1 MRLYDILDAAIIK
14 RFITAIA
21 IPENSDL
28 NDYITPGRYYIGN
41 SDIAETIENNP
52 YSGIGTDLLVIGEYN
67 STGYITQIMRCS
79 NDGVMLARRW
89 SSSGSWS
96 DWKVIAGAVA
106 ASLNSNRAN
115 TALNTAAYTQVQLNS
130 FRYKTSNA
138 AWPQIQ
144 NYGVEVPYSGIVT
157 ASAGAYIIAT
167 SPYRAAVTIRQRRN
181 GEIVRQVENFG
192 TGAGAISV
200 TGIFQVQKGDT
211 IDMIA
216 RAYDSPGTLYNNSD
230 QTYLDVCYA

>member
-41 SDIAETIENNP
+41 SDIAETIKNNP

-79 NDGVMLARRW
+79 NDGVMLARCR
-89 SSSGSWS
+89 SSSGSWA

-106 ASLNSNRAN
+106 VSLNSNRAN
-115 TALNTAAYTQVQLNS
+115 TALSAATYTQVQLNG
-130 FRYKTSNA
+130 FRYRTSNA
-138 AWPQIQ
+138 AWQQIS
-144 NYGVEVPYSGIVT
+144 NYGIEIPYTGIVT
-157 ASAGAYIIAT
+157 ISAGAYITGT
-167 SPYRAAVTIRQRRN
+167 SPYRGGVAIRQRRD
-181 GEIVRQVENFG
+181 GETVRQVENY
-192 TGAGAISV
+192 GAAIGGISV
-200 TGIFQVQKGDT
+200 TGTFSVQKGDM
-211 IDMIA
+211 IDMFA
-216 RAYDSPGTLYNNSD
+216 RAYDSPGTLYNNSG
-230 QTYLDVCYA
+230 QTYLDICYA